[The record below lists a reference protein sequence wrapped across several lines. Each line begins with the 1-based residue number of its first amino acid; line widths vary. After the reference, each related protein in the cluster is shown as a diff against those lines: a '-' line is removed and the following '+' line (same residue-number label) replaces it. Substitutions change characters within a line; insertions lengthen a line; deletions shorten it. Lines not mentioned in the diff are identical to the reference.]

1 MPVVAPHELRGYLAR
16 IFEATGT
23 PADDAAEV
31 AGHLVEAN
39 LKGHDSHGAIR
50 TVHYVVSVQEGRTR
64 PAAAIEVERETLTT
78 AVVNGNWNFGQVVA
92 REAMR
97 IAIAKARAQGLAA
110 VGGYQSAHI
119 GRAGAYGEQAAAEG
133 MVALGFVNGHG
144 ASAFV
149 APFGGT
155 ARRLATN
162 PLFVAAPT
170 GDPDAPFV
178 LDMATP
184 VVAEGKVR
192 VALNR
197 GAELPPGSIVDGDG
211 RPSTDPHD
219 FYGGD
224 PPGSRAQ
231 GALLPIGVTP
241 DYGAGGDGGVGHKG
255 YALALI
261 VDLLGG
267 ALTGV
272 GYGGRVGQLLP
283 LHRRRPRALRWP
295 RSIRG
300 RARRPARL
308 REAAPI
314 RRGLRRDPDAR
325 RAGTASHGRAPR
337 RRPPRRRDVASD
349 RRGGRLGRRR
359 AFPGAIREGG

>member
-1 MPVVAPHELRGYLAR
+1 M
-16 IFEATGT
+16 
-23 PADDAAEV
+23 D
-31 AGHLVEAN
+31 AN
-39 LKGHDSHGAIR
+39 LKGHDSHGVFQVAL
-50 TVHYVVSVQEGRTR
+50 YVLAVQEGKVR
-64 PAAAIEVERETLTT
+64 PAAPIEVERETETT

-92 REAMR
+92 REAMA
-97 IAIAKARAQGLAA
+97 IAVAKARTQGLAA
-110 VGGYQSAHI
+110 VGGYGATHI
-119 GRAGAYGEQAAAEG
+119 GRVGAYGEQAASEG
-133 MVALGFVNGHG
+133 MVALGWVSG
-144 ASAFV
+144 ASALV
-149 APFGGT
+149 APFGGA
-155 ARRLATN
+155 ARRLSTN

-170 GDPDAPFV
+170 GDPEAPFV
-178 LDMATP
+178 VDMATP
-184 VVAEGKVR
+184 VIAEGKVR

-272 GYGGRVGQLLP
+272 GYGGASANAFLFIAVDPERFVGLGPFEGELVGLLDYAKQPPYAEGFDEILTPGEPERRRMAERRDGVPLDDETWRQIAEAAASVGVGPFLERSARAASCGSRVGSL
-283 LHRRRPRALRWP
+283 
-295 RSIRG
+295 
-300 RARRPARL
+300 
-308 REAAPI
+308 
-314 RRGLRRDPDAR
+314 
-325 RAGTASHGRAPR
+325 
-337 RRPPRRRDVASD
+337 V
-349 RRGGRLGRRR
+349 
-359 AFPGAIREGG
+359 